1 MKYYVGIA
9 VDGRVYVEVEANS
22 FEEAKEKA
30 IDVFENIDFGQ
41 LEDIEAEA
49 INAEDENGKF
59 KDYKR
64 RVI

>member
-30 IDVFENIDFGQ
+30 IDIFEDMDFGQ
-41 LEDIEAEA
+41 LECIEAEA

-59 KDYKR
+59 KDY
-64 RVI
+64 